1 MEDEYI
7 SKYKR
12 MNDTIRAKILRL
24 WGEGRSGGQIA
35 AALGITRNSVIG
47 VSYRARQNGL
57 ITKKVKPQKS
67 EKPPKKVVKKEKIV
81 EEIPEPIIELKEYFN
96 EGTENCTLLE
106 LKYNSCRFIV
116 EQGNH
121 ETTKY
126 CGKPINRESYC
137 SHHYSLCY
145 TSPRYSVNHSGRDP
159 TVNS

>member
-1 MEDEYI
+1 MTNQKRQMTEEIRRRIAELWNQGI
-7 SKYKR
+7 SSS
-12 MNDTIRAKILRL
+12 N
-24 WGEGRSGGQIA
+24 IA
-35 AALGITRNSVIG
+35 AEVGLTRNSVIG

-57 ITKKVKPQKS
+57 ITKKVKLQKA
-67 EKPPKKVVKKEKIV
+67 EKPPKKIVKKEKIV

-121 ETTKY
+121 KTTKY